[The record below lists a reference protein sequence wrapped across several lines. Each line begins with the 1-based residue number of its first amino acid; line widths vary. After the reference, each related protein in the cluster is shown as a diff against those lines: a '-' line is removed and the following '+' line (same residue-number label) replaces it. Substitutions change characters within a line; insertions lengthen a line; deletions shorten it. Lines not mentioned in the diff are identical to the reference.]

1 VPVQALNQTADAK
14 FQSLT
19 PTVSQLQGHVL
30 SQTDLVSHQPMGKGF
45 GAAVAKQ
52 GGSLTNTATAT
63 GEVQGSVSQ
72 PVFQTRG
79 VTSVVTLQQDRN
91 GLPPLTAVVIINNDD
106 LLESTFTTSWQ
117 NHTERFTVS
126 YGQWRTSADG
136 ERAALSLSRDVY
148 DGSTKLGTEQ
158 IPLVNG
164 DAYFST
170 SDIARTAP
178 VAKYMLAV
186 GTSYDVRTGQPRL
199 SGLFGKQLTPQS
211 GILTGYVNN
220 GWAVMYSYRFGG
232 L

>member
-1 VPVQALNQTADAK
+1 VQALNQTADAQFK
-14 FQSLT
+14 QIA
-19 PTVSQLQGHVL
+19 PNVSQLQGHVV
-30 SQTDLVSHQPMGKGF
+30 SQENLGTVSNATMGKGF
-45 GAAVAKQ
+45 GSAVAMQ

-63 GEVQGSVSQ
+63 GEVQGSVS
-72 PVFQTRG
+72 PSAFQTLKG
-79 VTSVVTLQQDRN
+79 VNPISPLQQDRN
-91 GLPPLTAVVIINNDD
+91 GLPPLTAVSLSFDQND
-106 LLESTFTTSWQ
+106 LKSTWQ
-117 NHTERFTVS
+117 NHTEKFTVS

-136 ERAALSLSRDVY
+136 ERAALTLSRDVY
-148 DGSTKLGTEQ
+148 DGQTKLGTEQ

-178 VAKYMLAV
+178 VAKYMVAV

-211 GILTGYVNN
+211 GILTGCVNN
-220 GWAVMYSYRFGG
+220 GWAVMYTYRFGG